1 MAARQESVSDWMAL
15 AKAYDKEEKEQEVT
29 PYVVVSLRN
38 RRTNEELY
46 RYDLPREMFWR
57 WHWVIDWRAA
67 KLLCQNP
74 KDGINHVLSFYDRKT
89 GLEYGFGSLISK
101 LTSAKANATIA
112 ANKLKE
118 YIELQQGNMFFSE
131 KEDEIVNKFKA
142 KISAYKAKIAEIEEE
157 IKAKVKELQG

>member
-1 MAARQESVSDWMAL
+1 
-15 AKAYDKEEKEQEVT
+15 
-29 PYVVVSLRN
+29 
-38 RRTNEELY
+38 
-46 RYDLPREMFWR
+46 MFWR

-118 YIELQQGNMFFSE
+118 YIKLQQGNMFFSE

-142 KISAYKAKIAEIEEE
+142 KISAYKAKAAEIEEE
-157 IKAKVKELQG
+157 IKAKVQQLQATQI